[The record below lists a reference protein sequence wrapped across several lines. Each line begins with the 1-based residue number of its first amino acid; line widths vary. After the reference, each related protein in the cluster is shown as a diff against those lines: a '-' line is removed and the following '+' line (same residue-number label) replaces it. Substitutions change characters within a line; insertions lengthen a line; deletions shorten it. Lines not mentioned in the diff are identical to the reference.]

1 MEIRIIYP
9 WRHVSTKDYTG
20 ILHEPRHGGNS
31 VNSGRSGLRKQAMPK
46 TTKTIKPDLLLICPL
61 FPATM
66 AQLDAV
72 YTVHRYYQA
81 TDKGA
86 FVAAIADRVRAAAT
100 AGHEGMSVALMNR
113 FPKLKIIACF
123 GVGVDGIDVPAAR
136 KLGVAVTNTPGVL
149 TECVAD
155 NALALVLATMRR
167 TVFNDKFV
175 RAGNWLKGEAPLA
188 EKVSGSRLG
197 IIGLGHI
204 GKAIA
209 TRAAAFGMK
218 IAYHTRNRQPDVAYD
233 YYANPVE
240 LARYVN
246 VLVVACPGGKAT
258 ERIVS
263 RDVIEALGKEG
274 YLINVSRGSTVDE
287 PALVDALVNGRLA
300 GAGLDVFAAEPKVPD
315 ALLDLDNVV
324 LQPHVSSGTHWT
336 RAAMGQLVV
345 DNLAAYFAGKPLLTP
360 VQWDEGGRS

>member
-1 MEIRIIYP
+1 M
-9 WRHVSTKDYTG
+9 
-20 ILHEPRHGGNS
+20 
-31 VNSGRSGLRKQAMPK
+31 
-46 TTKTIKPDLLLICPL
+46 KPDLLLICPL

-66 AQLDAV
+66 VQLDAA

-81 TDKGA
+81 ADKDA
-86 FVAAIADRVRAAAT
+86 FVAGIADRITAAAT
-100 AGHEGMSVALMNR
+100 AGHEGMSVALMGR
-113 FPKLKIIACF
+113 FPKLKVISCF

-136 KLGVAVTNTPGVL
+136 KLGIAVTNTPDVL

-175 RAGNWLKGEAPLA
+175 RAGNWLKGGAPLA
-188 EKVSGSRLG
+188 DKVSGSHVG
-197 IIGLGHI
+197 IIGLGRI

-209 TRAAAFGMK
+209 KRAEAFGMK
-218 IAYHTRNRQPDVAYD
+218 VAYHSRNRQPDVAYD
-233 YYANPVE
+233 YYAKPIN
-240 LARYVN
+240 LAGDVKI
-246 VLVVACPGGKAT
+246 LIVACPGGKET

-263 RDVIEALGKEG
+263 REVIDALGKDG

-300 GAGLDVFAAEPKVPD
+300 GAGLDVFVAEPKVPD
-315 ALLDLDNVV
+315 ALLKLDNVV

-345 DNLAAYFAGKPLLTP
+345 DNLAAYFAGEPLLTQ
-360 VQWDEGGRS
+360 V

>member
-1 MEIRIIYP
+1 M
-9 WRHVSTKDYTG
+9 
-20 ILHEPRHGGNS
+20 
-31 VNSGRSGLRKQAMPK
+31 
-46 TTKTIKPDLLLICPL
+46 KPNLLLICPL

-66 AQLDAV
+66 TQLDAT

-81 TDKGA
+81 ADKDA
-86 FVAAIADRVRAAAT
+86 FVSGLADRVSAAAT
-100 AGHEGMSVALMNR
+100 AGHEGMSVALMSQ
-113 FPKLKIIACF
+113 FPKLKIISCF

-136 KLGVAVTNTPGVL
+136 KLGIAVTNTPDVL

-155 NALALVLATMRR
+155 NALALVLSTMRR

-175 RAGNWLKGEAPLA
+175 RAGNWLKGGAPLA

-197 IIGLGHI
+197 IIGLGRI

-209 TRAAAFGMK
+209 KRAEAFGMK
-218 IAYHTRNRQPDVAYD
+218 VAYHSRNRQPDVAYD
-233 YYANPVE
+233 YYAKPLE
-240 LARYVN
+240 LAREVKI
-246 VLVVACPGGKAT
+246 LVVACPGGTET

-263 RDVIEALGKEG
+263 REVIDALGKDG

-287 PALVDALVNGRLA
+287 PALVEALVNGRLA
-300 GAGLDVFAAEPKVPD
+300 GAGLDVFVAEPSVPD
-315 ALLDLDNVV
+315 ALLKLDNVV

-345 DNLAAYFAGKPLLTP
+345 DNLAAFFARKPLLTQ
-360 VQWDEGGRS
+360 V

>member
-1 MEIRIIYP
+1 M
-9 WRHVSTKDYTG
+9 
-20 ILHEPRHGGNS
+20 
-31 VNSGRSGLRKQAMPK
+31 
-46 TTKTIKPDLLLICPL
+46 KPDLLLICQL

-66 AQLDAV
+66 AQLDAA

-81 TDKGA
+81 TDKDA
-86 FVAAIADRVRAAAT
+86 FIAGIADRITAAAT
-100 AGHEGMSVALMNR
+100 AGHEGMTVALMEK
-113 FPKLKIIACF
+113 FPKLKIISCF

-136 KLGVAVTNTPGVL
+136 KLGIAVTNTPDVL

-175 RAGNWLKGEAPLA
+175 RAGNWLKGGAPLA
-188 EKVSGSRLG
+188 DKVSGNKIG
-197 IIGLGHI
+197 IIGLGRI

-209 TRAAAFGMK
+209 KRAEAFGMK
-218 IAYHTRNRQPDVAYD
+218 VAYHSRNKQSGVSYD
-233 YYANPVE
+233 YYDKPVQ
-240 LARYVN
+240 LARDVKI
-246 VLVVACPGGKAT
+246 LVVACPGGKET

-263 RDVIEALGKEG
+263 KEVIDALGKDS

-287 PALVDALVNGRLA
+287 PAMVDALVNGRLA
-300 GAGLDVFAAEPKVPD
+300 GAGLDVFVAEPKVPE
-315 ALLDLDNVV
+315 ALFKLDNVV

-345 DNLAAYFAGKPLLTP
+345 DNLAAYFAGKPLLTQ
-360 VQWDEGGRS
+360 V